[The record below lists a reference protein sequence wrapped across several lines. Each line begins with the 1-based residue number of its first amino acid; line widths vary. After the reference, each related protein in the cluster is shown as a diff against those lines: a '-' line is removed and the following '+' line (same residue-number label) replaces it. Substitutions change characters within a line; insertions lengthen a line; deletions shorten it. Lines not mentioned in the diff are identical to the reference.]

1 LNQLL
6 GYLKGDKVIW
16 IITLLFLS
24 LSLVSVYSFVPILVK
39 TEGGTPFKYLFK
51 HLIYIILGLLA
62 MYWIHKQDSRYIAK
76 LSKFA
81 FYLAVFLL
89 VFTFFFGVKV
99 NDAARWI
106 RVPIV
111 GLTFQTSDFAKLAL
125 VIYLSRLMVKKEEF
139 YHSWKEGF
147 WPIVLPVL
155 VICGLIAKDN
165 FSTAAIVF
173 MIALTMMFI
182 GRVPVKKILAFIG
195 GGIAA
200 LGLVVLTHLALP
212 ALNLLPRFDTW
223 MARFFRAYG
232 ENIDHVNNA
241 QAINAELAIHS
252 GGYFGVGVGS
262 GKLKQ
267 YLPEAY
273 ADFYYSSFVEEFG
286 MVMAVILIFLYL
298 ILFYRILRIALNAEK
313 LFETYMCVGIGL
325 LIMSQS
331 IINMMVCTGLMP
343 VTGQNMPF
351 LAMGGSAMIMS
362 CVSLGIVLAV
372 ANKSNPEN
380 SLNPVNEEKDGQDK

>member
-1 LNQLL
+1 VRQLL
-6 GYLKGDKVIW
+6 NYLKGDRVIW

-51 HLIYIILGLLA
+51 HLIYIIIGLLA
-62 MYWIHKQDSRYIAK
+62 MYWVHRQDPKYVAK

-81 FYLAVFLL
+81 FYLAIFLL
-89 VFTFFFGVKV
+89 VFTFFFGVRV

-111 GLTFQTSDFAKLAL
+111 GLTFQTSDLAKLAL
-125 VIYLSRLMVKKEEF
+125 VIYLSKLMVNKEPF
-139 YHSWKEGF
+139 YDSWRQGF
-147 WPIVLPVL
+147 WPIVVPVV
-155 VICGLIAKDN
+155 VICALIAKDN

-173 MIALTMMFI
+173 MIGLVMMFI
-182 GRVPVKKILAFIG
+182 GRVPFIKMMAFIG
-195 GGIAA
+195 GGIGAA
-200 LGLVVLTHLALP
+200 GLVVLTHLALP
-212 ALNLLPRFDTW
+212 AMNLLPRFDTW
-223 MARFFRAYG
+223 MARFFKAYG
-232 ENIDHVNNA
+232 DQVDSISNA

-273 ADFYYSSFVEEFG
+273 ADFYFSSFVEEFG
-286 MVMAVILIFLYL
+286 MLVAVLLIFLYL
-298 ILFYRILRIALNAEK
+298 VLFYRIVRIGLNAER
-313 LFETYMCVGIGL
+313 LFETYMCIGIGL
-325 LIMSQS
+325 LIMSQAVV
-331 IINMMVCTGLMP
+331 NMLVCTGLMP

-351 LAMGGSAMIMS
+351 LAMGGSAMVMS
-362 CVSLGIVLAV
+362 CVSLGLVLSV
-372 ANKSNPEN
+372 ANKSQPDNE
-380 SLNPVNEEKDGQDK
+380 LKPVKSEADD

>member
-1 LNQLL
+1 MRQFLS
-6 GYLKGDKVIW
+6 YLKGDKVIW

-51 HLIYIILGLLA
+51 HLVYIVLGLLT
-62 MYWIHKQDSRYIAK
+62 MYWIHKQDSKYIAK
-76 LSKFA
+76 LSKFG
-81 FYLAVFLL
+81 FFLAVFLL
-89 VFTFFFGVKV
+89 VFTFFFGVRV

-106 RVPIV
+106 RLPIF

-125 VIYLSRLMVKKEEF
+125 VIYLSRLMVKKEAV
-139 YHSWKEGF
+139 YHSWKQGF
-147 WPIVLPVL
+147 WPIVVPVL
-155 VICGLIAKDN
+155 VICALIAKDN
-165 FSTAAIVF
+165 FSTAGIVF
-173 MIALTMMFI
+173 LIALIMMFI
-182 GRVPVKKILAFIG
+182 GRVPFGKMLAFIG
-195 GGIAA
+195 GGAAA
-200 LGLVVLTHLALP
+200 LGLVVLTHVAIP

-232 ENIDHVNNA
+232 ENLDGLNNA
-241 QAINAELAIHS
+241 QAINAELAIHN
-252 GGYFGVGVGS
+252 GGYFGVGVGA

-286 MVMAVILIFLYL
+286 LIVAALLIFLYL
-298 ILFYRILRIALNAEK
+298 ILFYRIVRIGLHAEK
-313 LFETYMCVGIGL
+313 LFETYMCIGIGL
-325 LIMSQS
+325 LIMTQA
-331 IINMMVCTGLMP
+331 IVNMMVCTGMMP

-362 CVSLGIVLAV
+362 CVALGIVQGV
-372 ANKSNPEN
+372 ANTSNPEN
-380 SLNPVNEEKDGQDK
+380 SLNSINEMKDGEDQ